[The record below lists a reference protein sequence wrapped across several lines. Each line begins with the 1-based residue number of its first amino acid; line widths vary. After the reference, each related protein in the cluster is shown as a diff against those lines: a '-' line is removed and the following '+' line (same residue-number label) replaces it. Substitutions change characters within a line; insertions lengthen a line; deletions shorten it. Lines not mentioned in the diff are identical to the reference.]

1 LKGIELY
8 EEILTK
14 QDAERLVADTDL
26 PWAACPVYY
35 QSFYDSIEDEAAEI
49 LGKCTVISIPLNG
62 LTELSDAA
70 AESLG
75 KHEGKYISLNGLTEL
90 SDAAANS
97 LGQHERILVLNSPHG
112 PTTTTVRTESLAL
125 PKVDYHA
132 TYDGSDYGFRGQAL
146 DVPIYQ
152 VLISGANRA

>member
-14 QDAERLVADTDL
+14 QDAERLVADADL

-49 LGKCTVISIPLNG
+49 LGKCNVISIPLNG

-97 LGQHERILVLNSPHG
+97 LGQHERILVLNSLHSP
-112 PTTTTVRTESLAL
+112 TTTVRTESLAL
-125 PKVDYHA
+125 PKVDSHA
-132 TYDGSDYGFRGQAL
+132 TYVGSDYGFRGQAL